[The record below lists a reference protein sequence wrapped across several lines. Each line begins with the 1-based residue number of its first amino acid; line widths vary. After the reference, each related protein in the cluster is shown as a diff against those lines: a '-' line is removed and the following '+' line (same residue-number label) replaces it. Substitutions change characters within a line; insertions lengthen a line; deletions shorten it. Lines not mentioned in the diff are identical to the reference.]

1 MILFGQRA
9 IVKLCEIIEALV
21 FKQRWLVYLPIYLSI
36 IIGDISHT
44 IHVCYVYP
52 KPRVAY
58 HTWMVCFRPPRL
70 LANSY
75 SEKAIYEK
83 KLLAR
88 LHGAG
93 IDVFG
98 QPRMGKPSKKNF
110 NTPLEHTPN
119 NPPATPTMK
128 GIPAYSLLGKV

>member
-1 MILFGQRA
+1 MVGRCIRYYNSPFFGDM
-9 IVKLCEIIEALV
+9 LV
-21 FKQRWLVYLPIYLSI
+21 FR
-36 IIGDISHT
+36 G
-44 IHVCYVYP
+44 
-52 KPRVAY
+52 
-58 HTWMVCFRPPRL
+58 VCFRPPRL

-98 QPRMGKPSKKNF
+98 QLRMDKPSKKI
-110 NTPLEHTPN
+110 
-119 NPPATPTMK
+119 ATHP
-128 GIPAYSLLGKV
+128 